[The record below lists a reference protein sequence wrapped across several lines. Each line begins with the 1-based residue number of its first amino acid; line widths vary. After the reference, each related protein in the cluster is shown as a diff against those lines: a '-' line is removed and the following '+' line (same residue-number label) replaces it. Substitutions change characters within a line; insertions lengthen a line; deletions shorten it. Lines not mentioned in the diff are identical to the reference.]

1 MALKPRLRLLAL
13 TGLVAL
19 AVYGAALLIAG
30 LGLLFATLAIC
41 C

>member
-1 MALKPRLRLLAL
+1 MRRRLRLLAL
-13 TGLVAL
+13 TGLFAL

-30 LGLLFATLAIC
+30 LGMLFATLALC